1 MTKKKAREWA
11 KEGVVLKLVA
21 LIAPLTVLFVTLL
34 CLGFYAF
41 WMIQGDGTGINYAG
55 QTRYRSYE
63 LALLI
68 NEYPALQG
76 GARDKARGTILEL
89 TKGFENILYGLRDGN
104 EALGLKGFKA
114 PKEGGVFSYTDPW
127 WQYDRHIKDY
137 NERIRPLITHILE
150 STGPEEAKASL
161 KIYNKE
167 VPAFVT
173 DVNRTVHLLTSLSE
187 KKVLRFKNVEFIL
200 LGLFLGTI
208 GIAVFLVRDFNRM
221 SRALKSKVAEVQ
233 TTHDL
238 LNEVLGGIGCL
249 VRIVDPKAH
258 RVTFQSKSLQAI
270 YPDGLKRHCYTLLG
284 SETPCERCTSA
295 EAIEKKKDFCK
306 EEEAAN
312 GGVFYEIHSFPFPNP
327 DGSITTAIEVIR
339 DITARKKAEWE
350 IQTSQNLV
358 NEVLGSIGCF
368 VRIVNPRTHKVI
380 FQNRPLEAVYPE
392 GLKRHCYTLLGSET
406 PCERC
411 TSAE

>member
-114 PKEGGVFSYTDPW
+114 PKEGSVFSYTDPW

-238 LNEVLGGIGCL
+238 FNEVLAGIGCL
-249 VRIVDPKAH
+249 VRIVDPRAH

-339 DITARKKAEWE
+339 DITARKKTE
-350 IQTSQNLV
+350 
-358 NEVLGSIGCF
+358 
-368 VRIVNPRTHKVI
+368 
-380 FQNRPLEAVYPE
+380 
-392 GLKRHCYTLLGSET
+392 
-406 PCERC
+406 
-411 TSAE
+411 